1 MNGWIL
7 LSAVGAITVAGC
19 SASSPDAQTPNDVLN
34 ALSAAEVKCDSP
46 AIDGPRPLSEVYQDA
61 NKPPSTTQDTDAL
74 WSEMSK
80 IPGTW
85 TRIGCTAGNR
95 ENDTYF
101 VIISPQAAL
110 NADCAYMQRVI
121 RDRWGVAS
129 EDEKQEYR
137 DGSAVQAVVGDGWVA
152 KPYNNANL
160 WPALAQPGD
169 VARALRGSVVTN
181 ACGIELPE

>member
-1 MNGWIL
+1 
-7 LSAVGAITVAGC
+7 
-19 SASSPDAQTPNDVLN
+19 
-34 ALSAAEVKCDSP
+34 
-46 AIDGPRPLSEVYQDA
+46 
-61 NKPPSTTQDTDAL
+61 
-74 WSEMSK
+74 MSK

-110 NADCAYMQRVI
+110 NADCAHAAGHSTTGG
-121 RDRWGVAS
+121 GVAS

-169 VARALRGSVVTN
+169 VAQSIARLGGDERMRHGAPT
-181 ACGIELPE
+181 E